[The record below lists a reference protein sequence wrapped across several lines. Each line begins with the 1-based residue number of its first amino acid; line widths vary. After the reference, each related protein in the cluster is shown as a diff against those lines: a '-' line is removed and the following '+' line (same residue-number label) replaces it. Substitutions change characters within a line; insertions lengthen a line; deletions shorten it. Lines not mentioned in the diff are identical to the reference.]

1 MTSRSPRRAADVPG
15 ADAVYRVPERTAA
28 AELREK
34 GSRFLA
40 SVAPAASVDEAKR
53 IVAET
58 EARHRDAT
66 HVVFA
71 WRIGWPPAER
81 ASDAGEPS
89 GTSGPPVLRALAAAR
104 LSECVATVVRW
115 YGGTNLGKGGLVRA
129 YGDATRA
136 ALAALPTREERPRVL
151 VTLTTSH
158 ERQGTVRRLLR
169 PGRVELVAER
179 YGAGVELDL
188 RVATGDLAAFEQ
200 ALGELGIASR
210 VAAPERADG

>member
-1 MTSRSPRRAADVPG
+1 VSRTPGSADSAAG
-15 ADAVYRVPERTAA
+15 GAVYRVPERAAA

-40 SVAPAASVDEAKR
+40 SVAPAGSVADAKR

-58 EARHRDAT
+58 AARHRDAT

-89 GTSGPPVLRALAAAR
+89 GTSGPPVLRALASAG
-104 LSECVATVVRW
+104 LSDAVATVVRW
-115 YGGTNLGKGGLVRA
+115 YGGVNLGKGGLVRA

-136 ALAALPTREERPRVL
+136 ALAALPTREERRRVL
-151 VTLTTSH
+151 LTLATSH
-158 ERQGTVRRLLR
+158 ERQGAVRRLLR
-169 PGRVELVAER
+169 PGRIELVAER

-188 RVATGDLAAFEQ
+188 RVAESDLAALEE
-200 ALGELGIASR
+200 ALGELGIAAQ
-210 VAAPERADG
+210 VAAAPATSER